1 MAKVVIDPG
10 HGGTSE
16 VGGSSPNNAKGPTGL
31 LEKEVSLDLA
41 RRVHAA
47 LDVPGIEVK
56 LTRDTDRNLGLK
68 ARADI
73 ARQEEADAFVSIHFN
88 GFNGNAQGTETWHHR
103 MASSDSKALAMLVQI
118 ALWKATGLDDRGV
131 KSSGFAVLRPDHH
144 APTTAACL
152 VEVSFMDVA
161 AEEARLR
168 TSAYKDKLAL
178 ALAGA
183 IRGWLIADGRM
194 PAPAL
199 FATLAASHT
208 LRGAESEEDGFEV
221 AHHEEALAGEQMA

>member
-16 VGGSSPNNAKGPTGL
+16 VGGSSPNNARGPTGL
-31 LEKEVSLDLA
+31 LEKEVTLDLA

-47 LDVPGIEVK
+47 LDSPAIEVR
-56 LTRDTDRNLGLK
+56 LTRDTDRNLGLN

-88 GFNGNAQGTETWHHR
+88 GFNGSAQGTETWHHR
-103 MASSDSKALAMLVQI
+103 NASSDSKALSVLVQT
-118 ALWKATGLDDRGV
+118 ALGKATGLRDRGV
-131 KSSGFAVLRPDHH
+131 KASGFAVLRPDHH

-194 PAPAL
+194 PAPEL
-199 FATLAASHT
+199 LAPLMAA
-208 LRGAESEEDGFEV
+208 RAEREAESQDGFEM
-221 AHHEEALAGEQMA
+221 AHHEEASTVEHMA